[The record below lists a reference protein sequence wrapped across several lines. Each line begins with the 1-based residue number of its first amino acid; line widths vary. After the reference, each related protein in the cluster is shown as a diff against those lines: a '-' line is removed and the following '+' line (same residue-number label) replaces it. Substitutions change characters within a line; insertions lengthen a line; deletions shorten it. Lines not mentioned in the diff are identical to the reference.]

1 MFGAKL
7 AEIIQSHFK
16 QFEENIQCEI
26 ATEHS
31 NGNSELNTKDT
42 PLVRT
47 VQKQNLVGGGMIN
60 EHGFSMNSIRVE
72 LKRNQASI
80 NTEVGRLVTT
90 VVDYAFIGD
99 SERAR
104 AMLEVLLK
112 LSDVRR
118 IANSTLNTIEA
129 AESKPVYTVS
139 SWFLHNCFHY
149 LVQRDVES
157 LHFVTGIQLGN
168 TYTLDKMVTFEMSL
182 QTPVSAKGD
191 ISSTHKALIDIE
203 KYGHKLHACF
213 HSHPGKG
220 KSATSPSS
228 VDFDYQARL
237 EKGGY
242 AAIGGIFSRDGYFR
256 VFSLERPFQMNVF
269 GKGVERIDDR
279 IYHLTEVN

>member
-1 MFGAKL
+1 MFAAKL
-7 AEIIQSHFK
+7 AEIIHNHINRI
-16 QFEENIQCEI
+16 EENIQRDI
-26 ATEHS
+26 ATVNS
-31 NGNSELNTKDT
+31 NGNTESNGKDT

-47 VQKQNLVGGGMIN
+47 VGKRSIGDREMIN
-60 EHGFSMNSIRVE
+60 GRSFSLNQIVVE
-72 LKRNQASI
+72 LQKNQQSI
-80 NTEVGRLVTT
+80 ETEVGKLVTT
-90 VVDYAFIGD
+90 VVDYTLIGD

-118 IANSTLNTIEA
+118 IASNAMNTIEA
-129 AESKPVYTVS
+129 AESIPVYTAS
-139 SWFLHNCFHY
+139 SWFLHNCFQY

-157 LHFVTGIQLGN
+157 LHFVTGVQHGN
-168 TYTLDKMVTFEMSL
+168 ILTLDKIVTFAMSL

-191 ISSTHKALIDIE
+191 TGSTHKALME
-203 KYGHKLHACF
+203 MERYGHKLHACF

-220 KSATSPSS
+220 AAATSPSS

-242 AAIGGIFSRDGYFR
+242 PAIGGIFSRDGYFR

>member
-7 AEIIQSHFK
+7 AEIIHSHFN
-16 QFEENIQCEI
+16 QCEENMQREI
-26 ATEHS
+26 ATEHT

-42 PLVRT
+42 QLVRT
-47 VQKQNLVGGGMIN
+47 VRKRNLVGREMIN

-118 IANSTLNTIEA
+118 IANDTMHSIEA

-139 SWFLHNCFHY
+139 SWFLHNCFQY

-157 LHFVTGIQLGN
+157 LHFVTGVQRGGMF
-168 TYTLDKMVTFEMSL
+168 TLDKMVTFAMSL
-182 QTPVSAKGD
+182 QTPVSAKGE
-191 ISSTHKALIDIE
+191 IGSTHKALLE
-203 KYGHKLHACF
+203 MERYGHKLHACF

-220 KSATSPSS
+220 ATATSPSS
-228 VDFDYQARL
+228 VDFDFQARL

-242 AAIGGIFSRDGYFR
+242 PAIGGIFSRDGYFR
-256 VFSLERPFQMNVF
+256 VFSLDRPFQINVF
-269 GKGVERIDDR
+269 GKGVERIDDTV
-279 IYHLTEVN
+279 YHLTEVN